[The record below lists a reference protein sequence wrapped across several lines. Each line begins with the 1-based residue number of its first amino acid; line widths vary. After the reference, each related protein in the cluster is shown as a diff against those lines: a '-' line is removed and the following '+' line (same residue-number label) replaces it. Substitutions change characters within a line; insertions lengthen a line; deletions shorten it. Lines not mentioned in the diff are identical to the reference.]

1 MMTLSHRMVTTMT
14 SASFPGK
21 AGVYLKGVFASPT
34 LPKEPIVAT
43 VSRSQKSA
51 SWRPSAVLS
60 AGSWLIALV
69 IALAPILAGC
79 EDSSA
84 HGSSSASPTATTAT
98 TPVMIEVP
106 DVVGMKGDAAAVA
119 LKEAG
124 LTSSPSYTDAD
135 GEDSV
140 WNSSDWSVTSQ
151 DPAAGERVPADQAIT
166 LTVNDDSA
174 EAAASASASA
184 SAAAAE
190 ASASAEASEQAV
202 QDEPAQP
209 EEPAQRPQQD
219 PKKSTSTYYA
229 NCTEAKA
236 AGAAPMYEG
245 DPGYRSG
252 LDRDHDGIACD
263 K

>member
-1 MMTLSHRMVTTMT
+1 M
-14 SASFPGK
+14 
-21 AGVYLKGVFASPT
+21 
-34 LPKEPIVAT
+34 AT

-84 HGSSSASPTATTAT
+84 HESSSRPTATTAT
-98 TPVMIEVP
+98 TPAMIEVP

>member
-1 MMTLSHRMVTTMT
+1 M
-14 SASFPGK
+14 
-21 AGVYLKGVFASPT
+21 
-34 LPKEPIVAT
+34 AT
-43 VSRSQKSA
+43 VSQSQKFT

-84 HGSSSASPTATTAT
+84 HESSSASPTATTAT

-106 DVVGMKGDAAAVA
+106 DVVGMKDDAAAVA

-229 NCTEAKA
+229 NCAEAKA

>member
-1 MMTLSHRMVTTMT
+1 M
-14 SASFPGK
+14 
-21 AGVYLKGVFASPT
+21 
-34 LPKEPIVAT
+34 AT
-43 VSRSQKSA
+43 VSQSQKFT

-60 AGSWLIALV
+60 ASSWLIALV

-84 HGSSSASPTATTAT
+84 HESSSASPTATTAT

-106 DVVGMKGDAAAVA
+106 DVVVMKGDAAAVA

>member
-1 MMTLSHRMVTTMT
+1 M
-14 SASFPGK
+14 
-21 AGVYLKGVFASPT
+21 
-34 LPKEPIVAT
+34 AT

-84 HGSSSASPTATTAT
+84 HESSSASPTATTAT

-174 EAAASASASA
+174 
-184 SAAAAE
+184 AAE

>member
-1 MMTLSHRMVTTMT
+1 M
-14 SASFPGK
+14 
-21 AGVYLKGVFASPT
+21 
-34 LPKEPIVAT
+34 AT
-43 VSRSQKSA
+43 VSQSQKFT

-84 HGSSSASPTATTAT
+84 HESSSASPTATTAT

-106 DVVGMKGDAAAVA
+106 DVVGMKDDAAAVA

-190 ASASAEASEQAV
+190 ASEQAV

>member
-1 MMTLSHRMVTTMT
+1 M
-14 SASFPGK
+14 
-21 AGVYLKGVFASPT
+21 
-34 LPKEPIVAT
+34 AT
-43 VSRSQKSA
+43 VSQSQKFT

-60 AGSWLIALV
+60 ASSWLIALV

-252 LDRDHDGIACD
+252 LDRDHDGNACD

>member
-1 MMTLSHRMVTTMT
+1 M
-14 SASFPGK
+14 
-21 AGVYLKGVFASPT
+21 
-34 LPKEPIVAT
+34 AT

-84 HGSSSASPTATTAT
+84 HESASASPTATTAT

-151 DPAAGERVPADQAIT
+151 DPAAGERAPADQAIT

-174 EAAASASASA
+174 EAAA
-184 SAAAAE
+184 
-190 ASASAEASEQAV
+190 AEASEQAV

>member
-1 MMTLSHRMVTTMT
+1 M
-14 SASFPGK
+14 
-21 AGVYLKGVFASPT
+21 
-34 LPKEPIVAT
+34 AT
-43 VSRSQKSA
+43 VSQSQKFT

-60 AGSWLIALV
+60 ASSWLIALV

-84 HGSSSASPTATTAT
+84 HESSSASPTATTAT

-151 DPAAGERVPADQAIT
+151 APAAGERVPADQAIT

>member
-1 MMTLSHRMVTTMT
+1 M
-14 SASFPGK
+14 
-21 AGVYLKGVFASPT
+21 
-34 LPKEPIVAT
+34 AT
-43 VSRSQKSA
+43 VSQSQKFT

-60 AGSWLIALV
+60 ASSWLIALV

-84 HGSSSASPTATTAT
+84 HESSSRPTATTAT
-98 TPVMIEVP
+98 TPAMIEVP

-151 DPAAGERVPADQAIT
+151 APAAGERVPADQAIT

>member
-1 MMTLSHRMVTTMT
+1 M
-14 SASFPGK
+14 
-21 AGVYLKGVFASPT
+21 
-34 LPKEPIVAT
+34 AT
-43 VSRSQKSA
+43 VSQSQKFT

-60 AGSWLIALV
+60 ASSWLIALV

-190 ASASAEASEQAV
+190 TSASAEASEQAV

>member
-1 MMTLSHRMVTTMT
+1 M
-14 SASFPGK
+14 
-21 AGVYLKGVFASPT
+21 
-34 LPKEPIVAT
+34 AT
-43 VSRSQKSA
+43 VSQSQKFT

-60 AGSWLIALV
+60 ASSWLIALV

-84 HGSSSASPTATTAT
+84 HESSSASPTATTAT

-140 WNSSDWSVTSQ
+140 WNSSDWSVTLQ

>member
-1 MMTLSHRMVTTMT
+1 M
-14 SASFPGK
+14 
-21 AGVYLKGVFASPT
+21 
-34 LPKEPIVAT
+34 AT
-43 VSRSQKSA
+43 VSQSQKFT

-60 AGSWLIALV
+60 ASSWLIALV

-84 HGSSSASPTATTAT
+84 HESSSRPTATTAT
-98 TPVMIEVP
+98 TPAMIEVP

-202 QDEPAQP
+202 QDEPAQDEPAQDEPAQP

>member
-1 MMTLSHRMVTTMT
+1 M
-14 SASFPGK
+14 
-21 AGVYLKGVFASPT
+21 
-34 LPKEPIVAT
+34 AT
-43 VSRSQKSA
+43 VSQSQKFT

-60 AGSWLIALV
+60 ASSWLIALV

-84 HGSSSASPTATTAT
+84 HESSSASPTATTAT

-140 WNSSDWSVTSQ
+140 WNSSEWSVTSQ

>member
-1 MMTLSHRMVTTMT
+1 M
-14 SASFPGK
+14 
-21 AGVYLKGVFASPT
+21 
-34 LPKEPIVAT
+34 AT

-84 HGSSSASPTATTAT
+84 HESSSASPTATTAT

-140 WNSSDWSVTSQ
+140 WNSSEWSVTSQ

-236 AGAAPMYEG
+236 AGAAPMYE
-245 DPGYRSG
+245 
-252 LDRDHDGIACD
+252 DRDHDGIACD

>member
-1 MMTLSHRMVTTMT
+1 M
-14 SASFPGK
+14 A
-21 AGVYLKGVFASPT
+21 A
-34 LPKEPIVAT
+34 
-43 VSRSQKSA
+43 VSQSQKFT
-51 SWRPSAVLS
+51 SWRQSAVLS
-60 AGSWLIALV
+60 ASSWLIALV

-84 HGSSSASPTATTAT
+84 HESSSASPTATTAT

>member
-1 MMTLSHRMVTTMT
+1 MEFER
-14 SASFPGK
+14 
-21 AGVYLKGVFASPT
+21 
-34 LPKEPIVAT
+34 
-43 VSRSQKSA
+43 
-51 SWRPSAVLS
+51 
-60 AGSWLIALV
+60 LV
-69 IALAPILAGC
+69 RDL
-79 EDSSA
+79 
-84 HGSSSASPTATTAT
+84 
-98 TPVMIEVP
+98 
-106 DVVGMKGDAAAVA
+106 
-119 LKEAG
+119 
-124 LTSSPSYTDAD
+124 
-135 GEDSV
+135 
-140 WNSSDWSVTSQ
+140 
-151 DPAAGERVPADQAIT
+151 AAGEQVPADQAIR

-190 ASASAEASEQAV
+190 ASASAAASEQAAQDEPV

>member
-1 MMTLSHRMVTTMT
+1 
-14 SASFPGK
+14 
-21 AGVYLKGVFASPT
+21 
-34 LPKEPIVAT
+34 
-43 VSRSQKSA
+43 
-51 SWRPSAVLS
+51 
-60 AGSWLIALV
+60 
-69 IALAPILAGC
+69 
-79 EDSSA
+79 
-84 HGSSSASPTATTAT
+84 
-98 TPVMIEVP
+98 MIEVP

-140 WNSSDWSVTSQ
+140 WNSSEWSVTSQ

>member
-1 MMTLSHRMVTTMT
+1 M
-14 SASFPGK
+14 
-21 AGVYLKGVFASPT
+21 
-34 LPKEPIVAT
+34 AT
-43 VSRSQKSA
+43 VSQSQKFT

-60 AGSWLIALV
+60 ASSWLIALV

-84 HGSSSASPTATTAT
+84 HESSSASPTATTAT

-252 LDRDHDGIACD
+252 LDRDHDGIACE

>member
-1 MMTLSHRMVTTMT
+1 
-14 SASFPGK
+14 
-21 AGVYLKGVFASPT
+21 
-34 LPKEPIVAT
+34 
-43 VSRSQKSA
+43 
-51 SWRPSAVLS
+51 
-60 AGSWLIALV
+60 
-69 IALAPILAGC
+69 
-79 EDSSA
+79 
-84 HGSSSASPTATTAT
+84 
-98 TPVMIEVP
+98 MIEVP

-151 DPAAGERVPADQAIT
+151 APAAGERVPADQAIT

-209 EEPAQRPQQD
+209 EEPAQWPQQD

>member
-1 MMTLSHRMVTTMT
+1 M
-14 SASFPGK
+14 
-21 AGVYLKGVFASPT
+21 
-34 LPKEPIVAT
+34 AT
-43 VSRSQKSA
+43 VSQSQKFT

-84 HGSSSASPTATTAT
+84 HESSSASPTATTAT

-106 DVVGMKGDAAAVA
+106 DVVGMKDDAAAVA

-190 ASASAEASEQAV
+190 ASEQAV

-229 NCTEAKA
+229 NCAEAKA

>member
-1 MMTLSHRMVTTMT
+1 M
-14 SASFPGK
+14 A
-21 AGVYLKGVFASPT
+21 A
-34 LPKEPIVAT
+34 
-43 VSRSQKSA
+43 VSQSQKFT
-51 SWRPSAVLS
+51 SWRQSAVLS
-60 AGSWLIALV
+60 ASSWLIALV

-84 HGSSSASPTATTAT
+84 HESSSRPTATTAT
-98 TPVMIEVP
+98 TPAMIEVP

-236 AGAAPMYEG
+236 AGAAPMFEG

>member
-1 MMTLSHRMVTTMT
+1 M
-14 SASFPGK
+14 
-21 AGVYLKGVFASPT
+21 
-34 LPKEPIVAT
+34 AT
-43 VSRSQKSA
+43 VSQSQKFT

-60 AGSWLIALV
+60 ASSWLIALV

-151 DPAAGERVPADQAIT
+151 DPAAGEQVPADQAIT

-190 ASASAEASEQAV
+190 ASASAAASEQAA

>member
-1 MMTLSHRMVTTMT
+1 M
-14 SASFPGK
+14 
-21 AGVYLKGVFASPT
+21 
-34 LPKEPIVAT
+34 AT
-43 VSRSQKSA
+43 VSQSQKFT

-60 AGSWLIALV
+60 ASSWLIALV

-190 ASASAEASEQAV
+190 TSASAEASEQAV

-209 EEPAQRPQQD
+209 AEPAQRPQQD

>member
-1 MMTLSHRMVTTMT
+1 M
-14 SASFPGK
+14 
-21 AGVYLKGVFASPT
+21 
-34 LPKEPIVAT
+34 
-43 VSRSQKSA
+43 
-51 SWRPSAVLS
+51 
-60 AGSWLIALV
+60 
-69 IALAPILAGC
+69 
-79 EDSSA
+79 
-84 HGSSSASPTATTAT
+84 
-98 TPVMIEVP
+98 
-106 DVVGMKGDAAAVA
+106 
-119 LKEAG
+119 
-124 LTSSPSYTDAD
+124 
-135 GEDSV
+135 
-140 WNSSDWSVTSQ
+140 TSQ
-151 DPAAGERVPADQAIT
+151 DPAAGEQVPADQAIT
-166 LTVNDDSA
+166 LTFNDDSA

-184 SAAAAE
+184 SAAA
-190 ASASAEASEQAV
+190 AEASEQAV

>member
-1 MMTLSHRMVTTMT
+1 M
-14 SASFPGK
+14 
-21 AGVYLKGVFASPT
+21 
-34 LPKEPIVAT
+34 AT
-43 VSRSQKSA
+43 VSQSQKFT

-84 HGSSSASPTATTAT
+84 HESSSASPTATTAT

-151 DPAAGERVPADQAIT
+151 APAAGERVPADQAIT

-236 AGAAPMYEG
+236 AGAAPLYRGE
-245 DPGYRSG
+245 PGYREK
-252 LDRDHDGIACD
+252 LDRDKDGIACE

>member
-1 MMTLSHRMVTTMT
+1 M
-14 SASFPGK
+14 
-21 AGVYLKGVFASPT
+21 
-34 LPKEPIVAT
+34 AT

-60 AGSWLIALV
+60 ASSWLIALV

-98 TPVMIEVP
+98 TPVTIEVP

-151 DPAAGERVPADQAIT
+151 APAAGERVPADQAIT

-190 ASASAEASEQAV
+190 TSASAEASEQAV

>member
-1 MMTLSHRMVTTMT
+1 M
-14 SASFPGK
+14 
-21 AGVYLKGVFASPT
+21 
-34 LPKEPIVAT
+34 AT
-43 VSRSQKSA
+43 VSQSQKFT

-60 AGSWLIALV
+60 ASSWLIALV

>member
-1 MMTLSHRMVTTMT
+1 M
-14 SASFPGK
+14 
-21 AGVYLKGVFASPT
+21 
-34 LPKEPIVAT
+34 AT
-43 VSRSQKSA
+43 VSQSQKFT

-190 ASASAEASEQAV
+190 TSASAEASEQAV

>member
-1 MMTLSHRMVTTMT
+1 M
-14 SASFPGK
+14 
-21 AGVYLKGVFASPT
+21 
-34 LPKEPIVAT
+34 AT

-84 HGSSSASPTATTAT
+84 HESSSASPTATTAT

-135 GEDSV
+135 GEESV

-151 DPAAGERVPADQAIT
+151 DPAAGEQVPADQAIT

-184 SAAAAE
+184 SAAEAE
-190 ASASAEASEQAV
+190 ASASAAASEQAAQDEPAQNEPA

-219 PKKSTSTYYA
+219 PKKSASTYYA

>member
-1 MMTLSHRMVTTMT
+1 MSETLLSGYDALLSDLDGVVYAGPFAIPGAPEALNRAEDSGTPVVFVTNN
-14 SASFPGK
+14 A
-21 AGVYLKGVFASPT
+21 
-34 LPKEPIVAT
+34 
-43 VSRSQKSA
+43 SRSVGSVAEHLRELGVKTRADRVVSSA
-51 SWRPSAVLS
+51 QASAALLAQQLPARAKVLVT
-60 AGSWLIALV
+60 GTD
-69 IALAPILAGC
+69 ALANC
-79 EDSSA
+79 
-84 HGSSSASPTATTAT
+84 
-98 TPVMIEVP
+98 VR
-106 DVVGMKGDAAAVA
+106 
-119 LKEAG
+119 EAG

-135 GEDSV
+135 GEESV

-151 DPAAGERVPADQAIT
+151 DPAAGEQVPADQAIT

-190 ASASAEASEQAV
+190 ASASAAASEQAAQDEPV

>member
-1 MMTLSHRMVTTMT
+1 M
-14 SASFPGK
+14 
-21 AGVYLKGVFASPT
+21 
-34 LPKEPIVAT
+34 AT
-43 VSRSQKSA
+43 VSQSQKFT

-84 HGSSSASPTATTAT
+84 HESSSASPTATTAT

-151 DPAAGERVPADQAIT
+151 APAAGERVPADQAIT

>member
-1 MMTLSHRMVTTMT
+1 M
-14 SASFPGK
+14 
-21 AGVYLKGVFASPT
+21 
-34 LPKEPIVAT
+34 AT
-43 VSRSQKSA
+43 VSQSQKFT

-60 AGSWLIALV
+60 ASSWLIALV

-84 HGSSSASPTATTAT
+84 HESSSASPTATTAT

-190 ASASAEASEQAV
+190 AAASAEASEQAV